1 MEKIKWGII
10 GPGWV
15 ANRFAEGLSYT
26 EDGEAYAVS
35 SIILEQA
42 VEFAKR
48 HGCTKAYG
56 DNRDMFAD
64 ADVDIVYISILNPD
78 HRDVVIQALEAGK
91 PVVCEKPFA
100 LNAKQ
105 VQQMVD
111 KAREKK
117 LFLMEAMWS
126 RFQPIAGVVREW
138 LAKKAIG
145 DVKMA
150 LLDQGFVMEMN
161 YDKPIHQIDRAVGG
175 GAMMDVGV
183 YALNYASMI
192 FGYEPEEIKAT
203 ASMIPTGV
211 DQQSTIVLRYKD
223 GAQAV
228 VMDSL
233 VMETPQVIWI
243 SGTKGFIQVRMP
255 FMDCEDAVL
264 TYEQKLI
271 PGDHSKIEKVHIPM
285 DGRGYRY
292 EAEEAMRCLRAG
304 KLESDILPLAET
316 VGVMKIM
323 DEARRQWGLEYPG
336 END

>member
-1 MEKIKWGII
+1 
-10 GPGWV
+10 
-15 ANRFAEGLSYT
+15 
-26 EDGEAYAVS
+26 
-35 SIILEQA
+35 
-42 VEFAKR
+42 
-48 HGCTKAYG
+48 
-56 DNRDMFAD
+56 
-64 ADVDIVYISILNPD
+64 
-78 HRDVVIQALEAGK
+78 
-91 PVVCEKPFA
+91 
-100 LNAKQ
+100 
-105 VQQMVD
+105 
-111 KAREKK
+111 
-117 LFLMEAMWS
+117 
-126 RFQPIAGVVREW
+126 
-138 LAKKAIG
+138 
-145 DVKMA
+145 
-150 LLDQGFVMEMN
+150 
-161 YDKPIHQIDRAVGG
+161 
-175 GAMMDVGV
+175 
-183 YALNYASMI
+183 
-192 FGYEPEEIKAT
+192 
-203 ASMIPTGV
+203 MIPTGV